1 MISTICLSTVEHTKT
16 RSSALRTLAN
26 QIWQIGVSFYALVL
40 ALLWP
45 LSLILKNLEKKVKVS
60 LSGKGNWFWP
70 LIDVWVTLTYVTILS
85 DGCFAFSIIF
95 GRTCCLDLGNSDSF
109 LGGSVLTC
117 YPLGKCVTFTNST
130 VSEHS
135 WLGLARWLKEII

>member
-60 LSGKGNWFWP
+60 LSGKGNWF
-70 LIDVWVTLTYVTILS
+70 
-85 DGCFAFSIIF
+85 
-95 GRTCCLDLGNSDSF
+95 
-109 LGGSVLTC
+109 
-117 YPLGKCVTFTNST
+117 
-130 VSEHS
+130 
-135 WLGLARWLKEII
+135 